1 MVTIC
6 HNMQRVTCVIM
17 MLSLHTNRF
26 WPPRKSRL
34 SVDKQGI
41 RKAETFYPQLL
52 IAGLITLRVLQLEGN
67 LGSASSSLPT
77 VAPEN
82 TLGGVA
88 LAQPRSFGIFRLCTC
103 VCIWGQQHALRSL
116 ELRHDSNEGATRSP
130 AHSKAVHF
138 KRKCP
143 PDTSL
148 TCTWGSMVRRET
160 PLKLPWLGPPHRG
173 MMEEQGQDIQ
183 TPTESCLLSPTILS
197 ALFNHPRQ
205 SAGKRGLPST
215 GYLFLR
221 IKPLLPTQFLLGNLT
236 PYTFDWSSDCCSNCA
251 QNEHIHCYPGPALPG
266 KNSTALHCEIHRIAN
281 ENLLGTF
288 AITLSIY

>member
-6 HNMQRVTCVIM
+6 HNMQHVTCVIM
-17 MLSLHTNRF
+17 LLSLHTNRF

-34 SVDKQGI
+34 AVDKQGI

-52 IAGLITLRVLQLEGN
+52 IGGLITLRVLQLEGN

-82 TLGGVA
+82 TPGGVA

-160 PLKLPWLGPPHRG
+160 PLKLLWSPDLDH
-173 MMEEQGQDIQ
+173 
-183 TPTESCLLSPTILS
+183 PTEGWWKSRVRTSRPPLRAAYSLLQSFQSFSIILDSVQVKGGPIHWLFVYQDKATATNSVLTGELDTLYICLKFRLLLKLC
-197 ALFNHPRQ
+197 AKWAH
-205 SAGKRGLPST
+205 
-215 GYLFLR
+215 
-221 IKPLLPTQFLLGNLT
+221 PLLPR
-236 PYTFDWSSDCCSNCA
+236 SSSA
-251 QNEHIHCYPGPALPG
+251 WKE
-266 KNSTALHCEIHRIAN
+266 
-281 ENLLGTF
+281 
-288 AITLSIY
+288 